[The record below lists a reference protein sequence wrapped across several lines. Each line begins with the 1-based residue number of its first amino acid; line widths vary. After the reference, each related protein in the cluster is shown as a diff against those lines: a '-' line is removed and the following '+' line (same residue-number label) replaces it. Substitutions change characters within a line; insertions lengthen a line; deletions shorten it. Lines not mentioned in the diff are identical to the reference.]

1 MINIIASHFQAQ
13 KDIISMEF
21 EVDPWKSA
29 EQIVNS
35 LASGAYRLLISS
47 TMRGKLQF
55 NSLIAF
61 PADECHQG

>member
-1 MINIIASHFQAQ
+1 MIYIIASHFQAQ

-35 LASGAYRLLISS
+35 LASGA
-47 TMRGKLQF
+47 
-55 NSLIAF
+55 
-61 PADECHQG
+61 